1 MPDGWYWVALGIV
14 AVAALVGRAVHGG
27 PMSRHVVVLAR
38 ADVGLAAVCVL
49 ALGFHCAAM
58 FFPAAT
64 DRIPGAAGIAEA
76 VRDLG
81 AASQVAYWVPAALL
95 ILALRRAWIPVLA
108 AEAGVLLAVGV
119 TMFWSFGLTVHLVAI
134 AGSVAM
140 TSAVLMTATGA
151 GSLRESR

>member
-1 MPDGWYWVALGIV
+1 MPDGWYWAALGILT
-14 AVAALVGRAVHGG
+14 AAGLVGRAVHGG
-27 PMSRHVVVLAR
+27 PMSRHVVVLTR
-38 ADVGLAAVCVL
+38 PDVGLAAVSVL

-64 DRIPGAAGIAEA
+64 DRVPGADGIAEA

-81 AASQVAYWVPAALL
+81 AVSQVAYWVPAAVLL
-95 ILALRRAWIPVLA
+95 LALRRAWTPLLA

-119 TMFWSFGLTVHLVAI
+119 TMFWGFGLTVHLVAI
-134 AGSVAM
+134 AGSAAM
-140 TSAVLMTATGA
+140 TVAVLMTATGA